1 MTKRESKGGRIV
13 VRFETTRFEAAHGRR
28 PSGYGSWAFDVGTG
42 PEFVPASTYTDA
54 KRAFTK
60 ILLDRLPRLQG
71 GGVENVY
78 VEVCS

>member
-1 MTKRESKGGRIV
+1 MSARSLDTSWSCAATDRASAARRDPGSDDIV
-13 VRFETTRFEAAHGRR
+13 I
-28 PSGYGSWAFDVGTG
+28 WAFDVGTG

-71 GGVENVY
+71 GGVENLY

>member
-1 MTKRESKGGRIV
+1 VI
-13 VRFETTRFEAAHGRR
+13 
-28 PSGYGSWAFDVGTG
+28 WAFDVGTG

-71 GGVENVY
+71 GGVENLY